1 MKDATKPNGVN
12 LLKGRKKNKAK
23 WWKYWKMALTLI
35 LILGVYGILD
45 YTIGKFRDEQP
56 ETQVPAF
63 SVETETEILEGQ
75 LTSVSLE
82 HDTIVSITIDN
93 TSFRPFVVRVQPY
106 PKNFES
112 SALVSTSTTDKES
125 QQNVIHYSF
134 NQLGSMLTIYYD
146 GTMQQFVDERIKAK
160 E

>member
-1 MKDATKPNGVN
+1 MSQNWNGVS

-23 WWKYWKMALTLI
+23 WWRYWRMALALV

-63 SVETETEILEGQ
+63 SVETETDILEGQ

-93 TSFRPFVVRVQPY
+93 TSFRPFVVRVRPY
-106 PKNFES
+106 PENFES
-112 SALVSTSTTDKES
+112 SALVSTSTSDEE
-125 QQNVIHYSF
+125 QAEMQNVIHYSF

-146 GTMQQFVDERIKAK
+146 GTMQQFIEERVKGR

>member
-1 MKDATKPNGVN
+1 M
-12 LLKGRKKNKAK
+12 KGRKKNKAK

>member
-1 MKDATKPNGVN
+1 MPQNRNGVS
-12 LLKGRKKNKAK
+12 LLKGRKKNRAK
-23 WWKYWKMALTLI
+23 WWRYWRMALTLI

-45 YTIGKFRDEQP
+45 YTVGKFRDKQP

-63 SVETETEILEGQ
+63 SVETETGILEGQ
-75 LTSVSLE
+75 LTSVGLE

-146 GTMQQFVDERIKAK
+146 GTMQQFIEERVKGR